1 MTIKDQWSKSKT
13 PTYKERVSEQLNA
26 MEALAGMSF
35 IVGGD
40 FNCRADLTWH
50 AAQFATISE
59 RVGANGWQWPT
70 RDQFAS
76 VQHIVHFRDLMV
88 SELVVDDSVKYQ
100 RVGDQ
105 PDKSTGLSDHPFI
118 KFSVRRVS

>member
-50 AAQFATISE
+50 AAQFATISN
-59 RVGANGWQWPT
+59 VWVPT
-70 RDQFAS
+70 AGSGQLETNSRAYNTSSIF
-76 VQHIVHFRDLMV
+76 VI
-88 SELVVDDSVKYQ
+88 
-100 RVGDQ
+100 
-105 PDKSTGLSDHPFI
+105 
-118 KFSVRRVS
+118 